1 MKSVKVGYGEDMSL
15 CQKTKSKDRGWGG
28 VNILD
33 PTHLASPH
41 SKEPSDFLTASRVS
55 ESVRKLKILT
65 IIVVNV
71 PDTTIQFRWFYHFF
85 F

>member
-1 MKSVKVGYGEDMSL
+1 MYVKSLKYILCKILKSGKLGYGEDMSL

-41 SKEPSDFLTASRVS
+41 SKDSPEIF
-55 ESVRKLKILT
+55 
-65 IIVVNV
+65 
-71 PDTTIQFRWFYHFF
+71 
-85 F
+85 